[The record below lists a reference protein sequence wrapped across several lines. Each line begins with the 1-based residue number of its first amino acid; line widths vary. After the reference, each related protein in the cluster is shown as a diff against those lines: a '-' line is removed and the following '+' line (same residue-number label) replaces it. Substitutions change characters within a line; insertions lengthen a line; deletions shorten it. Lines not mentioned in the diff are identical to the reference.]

1 MSTMSNENEQLYMP
15 RDTKGRIVTIVV
27 LVLVLVTIW
36 FMLTL
41 TIETFVLTFVFYH
54 LLKYA
59 QFGLSKTPLPKLP
72 DALVQ
77 ILIYAGVIALLVW
90 FITYNAQVL
99 IQQISGIADTISRF
113 NIADFLKNLDPNL
126 QTLINGADINSYIDK
141 IGALLLSGLTSAG
154 TAVLS
159 LLLAFLLSFLLVLEK
174 EKIRRIGKAI
184 EGSRVAFIYRYF
196 VLFGGSFCYTFG
208 KVMKVQVLIAAINC
222 GISMI
227 YLTITGFPSIFALG
241 LMIFIL
247 GLIPVAG
254 VFISLIPLTII
265 AFNIGGPWKIV
276 EVLIMIAII
285 HCLEAYFLNP
295 KLMSRKTELPV
306 SIVFIVLI
314 VAQQYLGMWGLLI
327 GVPVFIYLLAV
338 LDVRYRLDKNAP
350 SDTETGRNSD
360 SLVYNLRHLFKRR
373 KKEE

>member
-1 MSTMSNENEQLYMP
+1 MSNENEQLYMP